1 MAAIYTDQMGREIKL
16 PAPPRRIISLVP
28 SQTELLAWL
37 GLHEEVVGIT
47 RFCIHPTDWFRQKTR
62 IGGTKQIRRA
72 AIDAL
77 RPDLIIGNKEEN
89 EKTQIDDLAATYPV
103 WMSDVSNL
111 PDALEMIQQ
120 LGQVCNRADAAKALA
135 TRINQ
140 AFEGLGHPRPLRTA
154 YLIWREPFMVA
165 ASGTFIHDMLQ
176 RAGFSNVF
184 AHYDRYPVLSEAQL
198 AQSGAEL
205 ILLSSEPYPFKASHL
220 AEIQAICPD
229 AVIQLADGEAFSWYG
244 SRLLH
249 SPSYFY
255 ELYHTCKR

>member
-1 MAAIYTDQMGREIKL
+1 MAAMYTDQMGREIKL
-16 PAPPRRIISLVP
+16 PAPPQRIISLVP
-28 SQTELLAWL
+28 SQTELLASL
-37 GLHEEVVGIT
+37 GLHQEVVGIT
-47 RFCIHPTDWFRQKTR
+47 RFCIHPTDWFSQKKR
-62 IGGTKQIRRA
+62 VGGTKQIRRV

-89 EKTQIDDLAATYPV
+89 EKVQIEDLASSYPV

-120 LGQVCNRADAAKALA
+120 LGLICDRAEAAQVLANRI
-135 TRINQ
+135 RE
-140 AFEGLGHPRPLRTA
+140 AFEGLGQPAPLRTA
-154 YLIWREPFMVA
+154 YLIWRQPFMVA
-165 ASGTFIHDMLQ
+165 ASGTFIDDMLQ
-176 RAGFSNVF
+176 RAGFINVF
-184 AHYDRYPVLSEAQL
+184 AHYERYPVLSEAQL

-255 ELYHTCKR
+255 ELYHACKR